1 MFTFTETILI
11 GAPHD
16 SVWSELQDIER
27 WWPPSNPEHD
37 SIERLDDRGI
47 EPGARIRIR
56 EKVAGIPCEASGVI
70 TDVIPGTEVS
80 WQSTQAHYRWLGI
93 TLTVSEGVTWRVE
106 AVGAHAS
113 RLSATVW
120 AKFPQSLWGRMV
132 EWMFHHILDG
142 VAKDR
147 RHARTELEYL
157 KTTIERDL
165 AS

>member
-1 MFTFTETILI
+1 MFSFNEAILI
-11 GAPHD
+11 NAPAD
-16 SVWSELQDIER
+16 VVWRELQDIER

-70 TDVIPGTEVS
+70 THVIPGAEVS
-80 WQSTQAHYRWLGI
+80 WESTEARYGWLGV

-106 AVGAHAS
+106 PEGAIAS
-113 RLSATVW
+113 RLSARVW
-120 AKFPQSLWGRMV
+120 AAFPLSLWGRLV
-132 EWMFHHILDG
+132 GWSFHHILNG

-147 RHARTELEYL
+147 RHARAELEYL
-157 KTTIERDL
+157 KRTIERGP
-165 AS
+165 